1 MRGPSHN
8 ARKREKFTSVM
19 ANNAESSTGIP
30 TPEALAPVMAD
41 LRRDDRD
48 RYLTALLA
56 PPEAREG
63 LIALYGFNLEIA
75 RVRETVSEE
84 LIGRMRLQ
92 WWRDRLDDIYD
103 GTPPDNQVRG
113 HPVAEPL
120 AWAVA
125 RFAVPR
131 GGLEDLI
138 AARED
143 DLAGAPP
150 ENLAALEDH
159 ARRTAAP
166 VVSLALR
173 VLGQDSGPAAAAAAD
188 VAMAQ
193 ALTGILRAVPF
204 HLRTGVVRLPGD
216 LCHAAGLDLDRLRD
230 RGPAGQEAA
239 LATVVARV
247 AARAG
252 EALASARR
260 HRVPRGALPAL
271 LPARL
276 AARDLKRLE
285 QAGFDPFAGSVI
297 RVDGLRPLVLLM
309 ARLGGKF

>member
-1 MRGPSHN
+1 MRDPFQKP
-8 ARKREKFTSVM
+8 RKREKFTSIM
-19 ANNAESSTGIP
+19 ANNAESSTVIP
-30 TPEALAPVMAD
+30 TSEALAPVMAD

-92 WWRDRLDDIYD
+92 WWRDRLDDIYA
-103 GTPPDNQVRG
+103 GTPPK

-125 RFAVPR
+125 RFALPR
-131 GGLEDLI
+131 GVLEDLI

-143 DLAGAPP
+143 DLAGEAPADLP
-150 ENLAALEDH
+150 ALEDH

-173 VLGQDSGPAAAAAAD
+173 VLGQDSGPAAAAATD
-188 VAMAQ
+188 VALAQ

-204 HLRTGVVRLPGD
+204 QLRAGVVRLPGD
-216 LCHAAGLDLDRLRD
+216 LCRAAGLDLDRLRD
-230 RGPAGQEAA
+230 RGPVGQEAA

-247 AARAG
+247 ADRAG
-252 EALASARR
+252 EALAAARR
-260 HRVPRGALPAL
+260 HRVPRRALPAL

-276 AARDLKRLE
+276 AARDLKRLK
-285 QAGFDPFAGSVI
+285 QAGFDPFAGSVM

>member
-8 ARKREKFTSVM
+8 ARKREKFTSIM

-63 LIALYGFNLEIA
+63 LIALYAFNLEIA

-103 GTPPDNQVRG
+103 GTPPK

-125 RFAVPR
+125 RFSVPR
-131 GGLEDLI
+131 TILEDLI
-138 AARED
+138 TARED
-143 DLAGAPP
+143 DLAGVPP
-150 ENLAALEDH
+150 ESLAALEDH

-188 VAMAQ
+188 AALAQ

-204 HLRTGVVRLPGD
+204 HLRTGMVRLPGD
-216 LCHAAGLDLDRLRD
+216 LCRAAGLDVDRLRD
-230 RGPAGQEAA
+230 RGPAGQEAS
-239 LATVVARV
+239 LASVVARV
-247 AARAG
+247 ADRAG

-285 QAGFDPFAGSVI
+285 QAGFDPFAGSVM

>member
-1 MRGPSHN
+1 MRDLSHN
-8 ARKREKFTSVM
+8 ARKREKFTIVM

-75 RVRETVSEE
+75 RVREAVSEE

-92 WWRDRLDDIYD
+92 WWRDRLDDIYT
-103 GTPPDNQVRG
+103 GTPPK

-131 GGLEDLI
+131 TVLEGLI
-138 AARED
+138 TARED
-143 DLAGAPP
+143 DLAGEAPAD
-150 ENLAALEDH
+150 LAALEDH

-173 VLGQDSGPAAAAAAD
+173 VLGQDSGPAAAAAGD

-204 HLRTGVVRLPGD
+204 HLRAGVVRLPGD
-216 LCHAAGLDLDRLRD
+216 LCRTAGLDLDRLRD
-230 RGPAGQEAA
+230 RGPTGQENA
-239 LATVVARV
+239 LSDVVARV
-247 AARAG
+247 SARAG

-260 HRVPRGALPAL
+260 HRVPRRALPAL

-276 AARDLKRLE
+276 AARDLKRLT
-285 QAGFDPFAGSVI
+285 QAGFDPFAGSVM

-309 ARLGGKF
+309 ARIGGKL

>member
-1 MRGPSHN
+1 
-8 ARKREKFTSVM
+8 M
-19 ANNAESSTGIP
+19 ADSAESSPGFP
-30 TPEALAPVMAD
+30 SPDALAPVMED

-63 LIALYGFNLEIA
+63 LLAVYGFNLEIA

-92 WWRDRLDDIYD
+92 WWRDRLEDIFA
-103 GTPPDNQVRG
+103 GNPPR

-120 AWAVA
+120 SWAVR
-125 RFAVPR
+125 RFALPR
-131 GGLEDLI
+131 DLFDGLID
-138 AARED
+138 ARD
-143 DLAGAPP
+143 ADLAGDPP
-150 ENLAALEDH
+150 ADLAALEGH
-159 ARRTAAP
+159 ARGTAAP
-166 VVSLALR
+166 VVHLALR
-173 VLGQDSGPAAAAAAD
+173 ILGQDSGPAAAAAAD

-204 HLRTGVVRLPGD
+204 HLRAGVVRLPGD
-216 LCHAAGLDLDRLRD
+216 LCRDEGLDVGRLRD

-239 LATVVARV
+239 LAAVVARV
-247 AARAG
+247 ADRARA
-252 EALASARR
+252 ALTAARH
-260 HRVPRGALPAL
+260 HRTPRAALPAL

-285 QAGFDPFAGSVI
+285 RAGHDPFAGTVM
-297 RVDGLRPLVLLM
+297 RVDGLRPLILLL
-309 ARLGGKF
+309 ARLGGKY

>member
-1 MRGPSHN
+1 
-8 ARKREKFTSVM
+8 M

-63 LIALYGFNLEIA
+63 LMAVYGFNLEIA

-92 WWRDRLDDIYD
+92 WWRDRLDDIYA
-103 GTPPDNQVRG
+103 GTPPK

-131 GGLEDLI
+131 TVLEDLI

-143 DLAGAPP
+143 DLAAAPP
-150 ENLAALEDH
+150 ADLAALEDH

-173 VLGQDSGPAAAAAAD
+173 VLDQDHGPAAAAAAD
-188 VAMAQ
+188 AALAQ
-193 ALTGILRAVPF
+193 ALTGTLRAVPF
-204 HLRTGVVRLPGD
+204 HLRAGVVRLPGD
-216 LCHAAGLDLDRLRD
+216 LCRAAGLDLDRLRD
-230 RGPAGQEAA
+230 RGPSGQEAA
-239 LATVVARV
+239 LSAVISRIAD
-247 AARAG
+247 RAG
-252 EALASARR
+252 EALTAARR
-260 HRVPRGALPAL
+260 HRVPRRALPAL

-285 QAGFDPFAGSVI
+285 RAGFDPFAGTML

-309 ARLGGKF
+309 ARLGGNY

>member
-1 MRGPSHN
+1 
-8 ARKREKFTSVM
+8 M
-19 ANNAESSTGIP
+19 ANNAESSTVIP
-30 TPEALAPVMAD
+30 TSEALAPVMAD

-92 WWRDRLDDIYD
+92 WWRDRLDDIYA
-103 GTPPDNQVRG
+103 GTPPK

-125 RFAVPR
+125 RFALPR
-131 GGLEDLI
+131 GVLEDLI

-143 DLAGAPP
+143 DLAGEAPADLP
-150 ENLAALEDH
+150 ALEDH

-173 VLGQDSGPAAAAAAD
+173 VLGQDSGPAAAAATD
-188 VAMAQ
+188 VALAQ

-204 HLRTGVVRLPGD
+204 HLRAGVVRLPGD
-216 LCHAAGLDLDRLRD
+216 LCRAAGLDLDRLRD
-230 RGPAGQEAA
+230 RGPVGQEAA

-247 AARAG
+247 A
-252 EALASARR
+252 
-260 HRVPRGALPAL
+260 
-271 LPARL
+271 
-276 AARDLKRLE
+276 
-285 QAGFDPFAGSVI
+285 
-297 RVDGLRPLVLLM
+297 
-309 ARLGGKF
+309 